1 MTVTH
6 ELGVGIRTASERTGL
21 SADTLRWYEREG
33 LLPAPPRG
41 ADGRRAY
48 DERLLAFIRLV
59 VALRRTGMSVADV
72 RNFVEMAREGA
83 ASHGR
88 RQTLLEEQRDSILAQ
103 RRQLDD
109 DLGAVEQ
116 KIEHYRTLIAHGLDC
131 DGLPVD
137 ASTAALQHRS
147 A

>member
-1 MTVTH
+1 MTVTDVP
-6 ELGVGIRTASERTGL
+6 GVGIRTASDRTGL
-21 SADTLRWYEREG
+21 TPDTLRWYEREG

-41 ADGRRAY
+41 ADGRRVY
-48 DERLLAFIRLV
+48 DERLLAFVRLV

-72 RNFVEMAREGA
+72 RDFVEMAREGA

-88 RQTLLEEQRDSILAQ
+88 RVALLEEQRDSILEQ
-103 RRQLDD
+103 RRRLDD
-109 DLGAVEQ
+109 DLSAVEH
-116 KIEHYRTLIAHGLDC
+116 KISHYRTLIARGLDC

-137 ASTAALQHRS
+137 PSTAALQNRS

>member
-6 ELGVGIRTASERTGL
+6 DLGVGIRIASERTGL
-21 SADTLRWYEREG
+21 TPDTLRWYEREG

-41 ADGRRAY
+41 ADGRRVY
-48 DERLLAFIRLV
+48 DERLLAFVRLV
-59 VALRRTGMSVADV
+59 VALRRTGMAVADV
-72 RNFVEMAREGA
+72 RDFVELSREGA

-88 RQTLLEEQRDSILAQ
+88 RLSLLEEQRDSIVEQ
-103 RRQLDD
+103 RRRLDD
-109 DLGAVEQ
+109 DLAAVEQ
-116 KIEHYRTLIAHGLDC
+116 KIDHYRSLIARGLDC

-137 ASTAALQHRS
+137 PATAARQHLT